1 MKEIYHLPEPK
12 NKGIIKQIIGPKG
25 KKLRYLENQ
34 AGIKPYDIKQ
44 KRNEV
49 HIVGRTKE
57 QVDKVKKLLKEI
69 IVSWY
74 FNNIRAHL
82 KMHTILHFKIY
93 CIYNGKSL
101 LFQPCEKH
109 IVSNGLHG

>member
-1 MKEIYHLPEPK
+1 MKEIYPLPEPK
-12 NKGIIKQIIGPKG
+12 NKGIIKQIIGPGG
-25 KKLRYLENQ
+25 KNLRYLENQ

-44 KRNEV
+44 KKNEV
-49 HIVGRTKE
+49 HIVGTKE

-82 KMHTILHFKIY
+82 KM
-93 CIYNGKSL
+93 
-101 LFQPCEKH
+101 
-109 IVSNGLHG
+109 